1 MTSTNSYIILF
12 DGICNFC
19 NYWVDFIIKRD
30 KDKTLKFATLQSDA
44 GKKIANQF
52 SIVNKNIDSIIF
64 IKGGNYFARSDA
76 VLEIAKELKSVWKI
90 LYLLKVIPRHLCN
103 FIYDLI
109 AKYRYPI
116 FGKRNSCRVPTS
128 EEISRFII

>member
-12 DGICNFC
+12 DGICNLC

-90 LYLLKVIPRHLCN
+90 LYLLKVIPRHLRN

-109 AKYRYPI
+109 AKYRYAI

>member
-30 KDKTLKFATLQSDA
+30 KNKTLKFATLQSDA

-90 LYLLKVIPRHLCN
+90 LYLLKVIPRHLRN

-109 AKYRYPI
+109 AKYRYAI

>member
-90 LYLLKVIPRHLCN
+90 LYLLKVIPRHLRN

-109 AKYRYPI
+109 AKYRYAI

>member
-52 SIVNKNIDSIIF
+52 MIENKNIDSIIF
-64 IKGGNYFARSDA
+64 IKGRNYFARSDA

-90 LYLLKVIPRHLCN
+90 LYLLKVIPRHLRN

-109 AKYRYPI
+109 AKYRYAI
-116 FGKRNSCRVPTS
+116 FGKRNSCRVPSS

>member
-52 SIVNKNIDSIIF
+52 MIENKNIDSIIF
-64 IKGGNYFARSDA
+64 IKGRNYFARSDA
-76 VLEIAKELKSVWKI
+76 VLEIAKELKPVWKI
-90 LYLLKVIPRHLCN
+90 LYLLKVIPRHLRN

-109 AKYRYPI
+109 AKYRYAI
-116 FGKRNSCRVPTS
+116 FGKRNSCRVPSS

>member
-90 LYLLKVIPRHLCN
+90 LYLLKVIPRHLRN

-109 AKYRYPI
+109 AKYRYAI
-116 FGKRNSCRVPTS
+116 FGKRNSCRVPSS

>member
-76 VLEIAKELKSVWKI
+76 VLEIAKELKSVWKK
-90 LYLLKVIPRHLCN
+90 LYLLKVIPRHLRN

-109 AKYRYPI
+109 AKYRYAI

>member
-52 SIVNKNIDSIIF
+52 SIENKNIDSIIF
-64 IKGGNYFARSDA
+64 IKGRNYFVRSDA
-76 VLEIAKELKSVWKI
+76 VLEIAK
-90 LYLLKVIPRHLCN
+90 
-103 FIYDLI
+103 
-109 AKYRYPI
+109 YRYAI

>member
-30 KDKTLKFATLQSDA
+30 KNKTLKFATLQSDA
-44 GKKIANQF
+44 GEKIANQF
-52 SIVNKNIDSIIF
+52 SMENKNIDSIIF
-64 IKGGNYFARSDA
+64 IKGRNYFARSDA

-90 LYLLKVIPRHLCN
+90 LYLLKVIPRHLRN

-109 AKYRYPI
+109 AKYRYAI
-116 FGKRNSCRVPTS
+116 FSKRNSCRVPTS

>member
-44 GKKIANQF
+44 GEKIANQF
-52 SIVNKNIDSIIF
+52 SMENKNIDSIIF
-64 IKGGNYFARSDA
+64 IKGRNYFLRSDA
-76 VLEIAKELKSVWKI
+76 VLEIAKELKSFWKI
-90 LYLLKVIPRHLCN
+90 LYLLKVIPRHLRN

-109 AKYRYPI
+109 AKYRYAI

>member
-64 IKGGNYFARSDA
+64 IKGRNYFLRSDA

-90 LYLLKVIPRHLCN
+90 LYLLKVIPRHLRN

>member
-52 SIVNKNIDSIIF
+52 SIENKNIDSIIF

-90 LYLLKVIPRHLCN
+90 LYLLKVIPRHLRN

-109 AKYRYPI
+109 AKYRYAI

-128 EEISRFII
+128 KEISRFII

>member
-64 IKGGNYFARSDA
+64 IKGRNYFARSDA

-90 LYLLKVIPRHLCN
+90 LYLLKVIPRHLRN

-109 AKYRYPI
+109 AKYRYAI

>member
-76 VLEIAKELKSVWKI
+76 VLEIAKELKSFWKI
-90 LYLLKVIPRHLCN
+90 LYLLKVIPRHLRN

-109 AKYRYPI
+109 AKYRYAI